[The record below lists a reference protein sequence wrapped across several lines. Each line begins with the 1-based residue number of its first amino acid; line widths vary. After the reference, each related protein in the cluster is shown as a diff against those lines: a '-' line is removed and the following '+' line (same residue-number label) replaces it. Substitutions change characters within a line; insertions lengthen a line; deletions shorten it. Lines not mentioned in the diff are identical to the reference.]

1 MTEFDKAFKTEA
13 ILQLDEDICYLS
25 EHWNIPG
32 MEADDIA
39 QELRLFL
46 WKKLD
51 GYDPARSSIRT
62 YADRIMKNKLRNM
75 YRDAGR
81 KPLNNSFMYGTL
93 DTELEVFCKSWIKNH
108 TKRQSFH

>member
-25 EHWNIPG
+25 ECWNIPG

-39 QELRLFL
+39 QELRMFL

-51 GYDPARSSIRT
+51 IYDPARSSIRT
-62 YADRIMKNKLRNM
+62 FADRIMKNKLRDM
-75 YRDAGR
+75 YKLALR
-81 KPLNNSFMYGTL
+81 KPLNNSMFFGDEQAMDKYAQNYRKHK
-93 DTELEVFCKSWIKNH
+93 EK
-108 TKRQSFH
+108 